1 MSKVKIEIIYDYEMS
16 EENIN
21 ALLAQIAAQTD
32 EGDENYTIEGAPK
45 IIVNDKIW
53 RD

>member
-16 EENIN
+16 EENLD

-32 EGDENYTIEGAPK
+32 EGDDHYIIESAPK
-45 IIVNDKIW
+45 IIVNGKVW